1 MTRQVRLV
9 RRIFRPTMMNLR
21 TTLCLLA
28 LAAAA
33 VAVAQPIDPAK
44 LNTMIEALTRLGPE
58 AVNANPKLKEALGK
72 VLAATR
78 GTPQFVQLVEQF
90 KLADQNAG
98 LLEVSAKHPADEAG
112 VTALRLVL
120 ASNGTAALSAAL
132 TGKDVSA
139 ATKLVEA
146 LGNTGAK
153 QLPALLLPLVSDTT
167 RDAALRKQSVRALA
181 RTQDGAAALLKL
193 AREDK
198 LPADLRFTATAE
210 LNAVRW
216 PELKAE
222 AAKLLPLPPG
232 QGDKA
237 LPPVAE
243 LLAMKGDA
251 KRGAEVFSRETVGC
265 AKCHIV
271 NGQGV
276 DFGPALSEIGSK
288 LPKDALLESIL
299 DPSAGISFGFEA
311 WSVETKVGEEFF
323 GLIVS
328 ETGEDVSVKT
338 VGGAVTK
345 VKKAELARRQQSKLS
360 IMPAGLQQTI
370 TVQELADLL
379 EYLATLKKK

>member
-1 MTRQVRLV
+1 
-9 RRIFRPTMMNLR
+9 MMKLR
-21 TTLCLLA
+21 TTFCLLA

-33 VAVAQPIDPAK
+33 LAQPIEPDK
-44 LNTMIEALTRLGPE
+44 LNTMIEALSRLGPE
-58 AVNANPKLKEALGK
+58 AVNANPRLKDALGR

-78 GTPQFVQLVEQF
+78 GTPQFVTLVQQF

-98 LLEVSAKHPADEAG
+98 LLEVAAKNPMDESG
-112 VTALRLVL
+112 VTALQLVL
-120 ASNGTAALSAAL
+120 ASGDTTALSAAL
-132 TGKDVSA
+132 TGKDAVA

-146 LGNTGAK
+146 LGNTGSK
-153 QLPALLLPLVSDTT
+153 QIPALLLPLVPDAK
-167 RDAALRKQSVRALA
+167 RDVAVRKQSVRALA

-193 AREDK
+193 AREDQ
-198 LPADLRFTATAE
+198 LPADLKFTASAE

-276 DFGPALSEIGSK
+276 DFGPALSEIGTK
-288 LPKDALLESIL
+288 LGRDALLESIL

-311 WSVETKVGEEFF
+311 WSVETKAGEEVF

-328 ETGEDVSVKT
+328 ETGEEVSVKT

-345 VKKAELARRQQSKLS
+345 FKKADIARRQQSKLS
-360 IMPAGLQQTI
+360 IMPAGLQQAMTA
-370 TVQELADLL
+370 QELADLL
-379 EYLATLKKK
+379 EYLTLLKKK

>member
-1 MTRQVRLV
+1 MTRQVRRV
-9 RRIFRPTMMNLR
+9 RRIFRPTMMKLR

-33 VAVAQPIDPAK
+33 IAQPIEPAK

-58 AVNANPKLKEALGK
+58 AVNANPKLAEALGK

-98 LLEVSAKHPADEAG
+98 LLEVAAKNAADESG

-120 ASNGTAALSAAL
+120 ASGDTAALSAAL
-132 TGKDVSA
+132 TGKDTAA

-146 LGNTGAK
+146 LGNSGAK
-153 QLPALLLPLVSDTT
+153 QLPALLLPLVPDVT
-167 RDAALRKQSVRALA
+167 RDANLRKQSVRALA
-181 RTQDGAAALLKL
+181 RMQDGAAALLKL

-265 AKCHIV
+265 AKCHVV

-288 LPKDALLESIL
+288 LGKDALLESIL

-311 WSVETKVGEEFF
+311 WSVEAKDGEEFF

-328 ETGEDVSVKT
+328 ETGEELSVKT
-338 VGGAVTK
+338 VGGVVTK
-345 VKKAELARRQQSKLS
+345 LKKSTLARRQQSKLS
-360 IMPAGLQQTI
+360 IMPAGLQQTV

-379 EYLATLKKK
+379 EYLTTLKKK

>member
-1 MTRQVRLV
+1 MKL
-9 RRIFRPTMMNLR
+9 RILF
-21 TTLCLLA
+21 CLFA

-33 VAVAQPIDPAK
+33 IAQPIDPEK

-78 GTPQFVQLVEQF
+78 GTPQFVQLVQQF
-90 KLADQNAG
+90 QVADQNAG
-98 LLEVSAKHPADEAG
+98 LIEVAVKNPADESG

-120 ASNGTAALSAAL
+120 ASNNSAALTAALSGQNP
-132 TGKDVSA
+132 TN

-153 QLPALLLPLVSDTT
+153 QLPALLLPLVPDTK
-167 RDAALRKQSVRALA
+167 RDAGLRKQAVRALA
-181 RTQDGAAALLKL
+181 RTQDGASGLLQL

-198 LPADLRFTATAE
+198 LPADVKFTATTE

-216 PELKAE
+216 PDLKAE
-222 AAKLLPLPPG
+222 AAKLLPPPPG

-243 LLAMKGDA
+243 LLAMKGDP

-265 AKCHIV
+265 AKCHVV

-276 DFGPALSEIGSK
+276 DFGPALSEIGTK
-288 LPKDALLESIL
+288 LGKDAILESIL

-311 WSVETKVGEEFF
+311 WSVETKAGEEVF

-328 ETGEDVSVKT
+328 ETGEELSVKT

-345 VKKAELARRQQSKLS
+345 LKKADVARRQQSKIS
-360 IMPAGLQQTI
+360 IMPTGLQQTM
-370 TVQELADLL
+370 TTQELADLL
-379 EYLATLKKK
+379 EYLTTLKKK

>member
-1 MTRQVRLV
+1 
-9 RRIFRPTMMNLR
+9 MMNLR
-21 TTLCLLA
+21 TALCLLA

-33 VAVAQPIDPAK
+33 LAQPIDPAK

-98 LLEVSAKHPADEAG
+98 LLEVAAKLPADEAG

-120 ASNGTAALSAAL
+120 VGGDTAALTAVL
-132 TGKDVSA
+132 TGKDATA
-139 ATKLVEA
+139 ATKIVEA

-153 QLPALLLPLVSDTT
+153 QLPALLLPLVPDAT
-167 RDAALRKQSVRALA
+167 RDTNLRKQSVRALA

-198 LPADLRFTATAE
+198 LPADLRFTATTE

-251 KRGAEVFSRETVGC
+251 RRGVEVFSRETVGC
-265 AKCHIV
+265 AKCHVV

-288 LPKDALLESIL
+288 LPKDALLEAIL

-311 WSVETKVGEEFF
+311 WSVETKAGEEFF

-345 VKKAELARRQQSKLS
+345 VKKADLARRQQSKLS
-360 IMPAGLQQTI
+360 IMPAGLQQTM

-379 EYLATLKKK
+379 EFMASLKKK

>member
-1 MTRQVRLV
+1 
-9 RRIFRPTMMNLR
+9 MMNLR
-21 TTLCLLA
+21 TTFCLLA

-33 VAVAQPIDPAK
+33 VAQPIEPAK

-90 KLADQNAG
+90 KVAGQNAG
-98 LLEVSAKHPADEAG
+98 LLEVAAKHPADESG

-120 ASNGTAALSAAL
+120 TSGDTAALSAAL
-132 TGKDVSA
+132 TGKDTAA

-153 QLPALLLPLVSDTT
+153 QLPTLLLPLVTDTP
-167 RDAALRKQSVRALA
+167 RDANLRKQSVRSLA

-251 KRGAEVFSRETVGC
+251 KRGAEIFSRETVGC
-265 AKCHIV
+265 AKCHVV
-271 NGQGV
+271 NGQGT

-311 WSVETKVGEEFF
+311 WSVETKAGEEVF

-345 VKKAELARRQQSKLS
+345 LKKTDLARRQQSKLS
-360 IMPAGLQQTI
+360 IMPVGLQQTV

-379 EYLATLKKK
+379 EYLTTLKKK

>member
-21 TTLCLLA
+21 TALCLLA
-28 LAAAA
+28 LAATAI
-33 VAVAQPIDPAK
+33 AQPIDPAK

-78 GTPQFVQLVEQF
+78 GSPQFVQLVEQF

-98 LLEVSAKHPADEAG
+98 LLEVAVKNPADEAG
-112 VTALRLVL
+112 VTALRLVF
-120 ASNGTAALSAAL
+120 ASADTTALSAAL
-132 TGKDVSA
+132 TGKDAAA

-181 RTQDGAAALLKL
+181 RTQDGAAALLRL
-193 AREDK
+193 AREDQ

-265 AKCHIV
+265 AKCHVV

>member
-1 MTRQVRLV
+1 
-9 RRIFRPTMMNLR
+9 MMNLR

-33 VAVAQPIDPAK
+33 VAQPIEPAK

-58 AVNANPKLKEALGK
+58 AVNANPKLAEALGK

-90 KLADQNAG
+90 KVAGQNAG
-98 LLEVSAKHPADEAG
+98 LLEVAAKNPADEAG

-120 ASNGTAALSAAL
+120 ASGDTTALSSAL
-132 TGKDVSA
+132 TGRDTNSA
-139 ATKLVEA
+139 VKLVEA

-153 QLPALLLPLVSDTT
+153 QLPALLMPLVPDTQ
-167 RDAALRKQSVRALA
+167 RDAGLRKQSVRALA

-198 LPADLRFTATAE
+198 LPADLKFTATAE
-210 LNAVRW
+210 LNVVRW

-265 AKCHIV
+265 AKCHVV

-311 WSVETKVGEEFF
+311 WSVETKAGEEFF

-345 VKKAELARRQQSKLS
+345 VKKADLARRQQSKLS
-360 IMPAGLQQTI
+360 IMPAGLQQAMT
-370 TVQELADLL
+370 TQELADLL
-379 EYLATLKKK
+379 EYLTTLKKK

>member
-1 MTRQVRLV
+1 MARQVRLGY
-9 RRIFRPTMMNLR
+9 RIFRPTMMNLC
-21 TTLCLLA
+21 TTICLLA

-33 VAVAQPIDPAK
+33 VAQPIEPAK

-58 AVNANPKLKEALGK
+58 AVNANPKLAEALVR
-72 VLAATR
+72 VLAATH

-90 KLADQNAG
+90 KVAGQNAG
-98 LLEVSAKHPADEAG
+98 LLEVAAKNPADDAG
-112 VTALRLVL
+112 VTALRIVL
-120 ASNGTAALSAAL
+120 ASGDTTALTAAL
-132 TGKDVSA
+132 TGKDTAA

-153 QLPALLLPLVSDTT
+153 QLLALLIPLIPDTT
-167 RDAALRKQSVRALA
+167 RDAGVRKQCVRALA
-181 RTQDGAAALLKL
+181 RTQDGAIALLKL
-193 AREDK
+193 TREDK
-198 LPADLRFTATAE
+198 LPADLKFTATAE
-210 LNAVRW
+210 LNTVRW

-232 QGDKA
+232 QSERA

-251 KRGAEVFSRETVGC
+251 KRGAEVFSREAVGC
-265 AKCHIV
+265 AKCHVV

-311 WSVETKVGEEFF
+311 WSVETKAGEEVF

-328 ETGEDVSVKT
+328 ETGEDLSVKT

-345 VKKAELARRQQSKLS
+345 LKKADLARRQQSKLS
-360 IMPAGLQQTI
+360 IMPVGLQQTM
-370 TVQELADLL
+370 TTQELADLL
-379 EYLATLKKK
+379 EYLTTLKKK

>member
-1 MTRQVRLV
+1 MARQVPSNH
-9 RRIFRPTMMNLR
+9 RILRPTMMNLR
-21 TTLCLLA
+21 TTFCLLA

-33 VAVAQPIDPAK
+33 VAQPIEPAK

-90 KLADQNAG
+90 KVAGQNAG
-98 LLEVSAKHPADEAG
+98 LLEVAAKHPADESG

-120 ASNGTAALSAAL
+120 TSGDTAALSAAL
-132 TGKDVSA
+132 TGKDTAA

-153 QLPALLLPLVSDTT
+153 QLPTLLLPLVTDTP
-167 RDAALRKQSVRALA
+167 RDANLRKQSVRSLA

-251 KRGAEVFSRETVGC
+251 KRGAEIFSRETVGC
-265 AKCHIV
+265 AKCHVV
-271 NGQGV
+271 NGQGT

-311 WSVETKVGEEFF
+311 WSVETKAGEEVF

-345 VKKAELARRQQSKLS
+345 LKKTDLARRQQSKLS
-360 IMPAGLQQTI
+360 IMPVGLQQTV

-379 EYLATLKKK
+379 EYLTTLKKK

>member
-21 TTLCLLA
+21 TTICLLA
-28 LAAAA
+28 LAAT
-33 VAVAQPIDPAK
+33 AVAQPIEPEK

-58 AVNANPKLKEALGK
+58 AVNANPKLAEALGK

-98 LLEVSAKHPADEAG
+98 LLEVAAKNPADESG

-120 ASNGTAALSAAL
+120 ASGDTAALSAAL
-132 TGKDVSA
+132 TGKDAA

-146 LGNTGAK
+146 LGNTGAR
-153 QLPALLLPLVSDTT
+153 QLPALLLPLVTDTK
-167 RDAALRKQSVRALA
+167 RDAALRKQSIRALA

-265 AKCHIV
+265 AKCHVV

-288 LPKDALLESIL
+288 LGKDALLEAIL

-311 WSVETKVGEEFF
+311 WSVETKDGEEFF

-328 ETGEDVSVKT
+328 ETGEDLSVKT
-338 VGGAVTK
+338 VGGVVTK
-345 VKKAELARRQQSKLS
+345 LKKATLGRRQQSKLS
-360 IMPAGLQQTI
+360 IMPAGLQLAMTP
-370 TVQELADLL
+370 QELADLL

>member
-1 MTRQVRLV
+1 MKRL
-9 RRIFRPTMMNLR
+9 LH
-21 TTLCLLA
+21 TTICLLA
-28 LAAAA
+28 LGLGAF
-33 VAVAQPIDPAK
+33 AQPIEPDK
-44 LNTMIEALTRLGPE
+44 LNTLIEALTRLGPE
-58 AVNANPKLKEALGK
+58 AVKANARLAEALGK
-72 VLAATR
+72 VLVATR
-78 GTPQFVQLVEQF
+78 GTPQFVQLVQQF
-90 KLADQNAG
+90 KVADQNPG
-98 LLEVSAKHPADEAG
+98 LIEVAAKYAADEAG

-120 ASNGTAALSAAL
+120 ASNDTAALTTAL
-132 TGKDVSA
+132 NGTNVAA

-153 QLPALLLPLVSDTT
+153 QLPALLLPVITDTQ
-167 RDAALRKQSVRALA
+167 RDGLLRKQAVRALG
-181 RTQDGAAALLKL
+181 RTQDGVGGLLKL

-198 LPADLRFTATAE
+198 LPADLKFTASAE

-222 AAKLLPLPPG
+222 AAKLLPPPPG

-265 AKCHIV
+265 AKCHVV

-288 LPKDALLESIL
+288 LGKDALLESIL

-311 WSVETKVGEEFF
+311 WTIETNSREEIF
-323 GLIVS
+323 GLLVS
-328 ETGEDVSVKT
+328 ETGEEVSVKT

-345 VKKAELARRQQSKLS
+345 LKKSDVAKRHASKLS
-360 IMPAGLQQTI
+360 SMPAGLQQAM

-379 EYLATLKKK
+379 EYLAALKKK

>member
-1 MTRQVRLV
+1 
-9 RRIFRPTMMNLR
+9 MMNLR
-21 TTLCLLA
+21 TTFCLLA
-28 LAAAA
+28 LAVAAL
-33 VAVAQPIDPAK
+33 AQPIEPAK
-44 LNTMIEALTRLGPE
+44 LNTMIGALTRLGPE
-58 AVNANPKLKEALGK
+58 AVNANPKLKEALDK

-78 GTPQFVQLVEQF
+78 GTPQFVPLVEQF
-90 KLADQNAG
+90 KVAGQNAG
-98 LLEVSAKHPADEAG
+98 LLEVAAKHPADEAG

-120 ASNGTAALSAAL
+120 ASGDIATLSAAL
-132 TGKDVSA
+132 TGKDTAA

-153 QLPALLLPLVSDTT
+153 QLPALLLPLVPDAT
-167 RDAALRKQSVRALA
+167 RDATLRKQSVRALA

-232 QGDKA
+232 QGDQA
-237 LPPVAE
+237 LPPVAD

-251 KRGAEVFSRETVGC
+251 RRGAEVFSRETVGC
-265 AKCHIV
+265 AKCHVV

-311 WSVETKVGEEFF
+311 WSVETKAGEEFF

-345 VKKAELARRQQSKLS
+345 VKKADLARRQQSKLS
-360 IMPAGLQQTI
+360 IMPAGLQQTM

-379 EYLATLKKK
+379 EFMASLKKK

>member
-21 TTLCLLA
+21 TTICLLA
-28 LAAAA
+28 LAAT
-33 VAVAQPIDPAK
+33 AVAQPIEPEK

-58 AVNANPKLKEALGK
+58 AVNANPKLAEALGK

-98 LLEVSAKHPADEAG
+98 LLEVAAKNPADESG

-120 ASNGTAALSAAL
+120 ASGDTAALSAAL
-132 TGKDVSA
+132 TGKDAA

-146 LGNTGAK
+146 LGNTGAR
-153 QLPALLLPLVSDTT
+153 QLPALLLPLVTDTK
-167 RDAALRKQSVRALA
+167 RDAALRKQSIRALA

-265 AKCHIV
+265 AKCHVV

-276 DFGPALSEIGSK
+276 DFGPALSEIGTK
-288 LPKDALLESIL
+288 LGKDALLESIL
-299 DPSAGISFGFEA
+299 EPSAGISFGFEA
-311 WSVETKVGEEFF
+311 WSVETRAGEEFF

-328 ETGEDVSVKT
+328 ETGEELSVKT

-345 VKKAELARRQQSKLS
+345 LKKADVARRQQSKIS
-360 IMPAGLQQTI
+360 IMPTGLQQTM
-370 TVQELADLL
+370 TPQELVDLL
-379 EYLATLKKK
+379 EFLSTLKKK

>member
-1 MTRQVRLV
+1 
-9 RRIFRPTMMNLR
+9 MMNFR
-21 TTLCLLA
+21 ATFCLLA
-28 LAAAA
+28 LAAS
-33 VAVAQPIDPAK
+33 AVAQPIEPAK

-58 AVNANPKLKEALGK
+58 AVNANPKLAEALDK

-98 LLEVSAKHPADEAG
+98 LLEVAAKNPADEAG
-112 VTALRLVL
+112 VTALRIVL
-120 ASNGTAALSAAL
+120 ASSDTAALFAAL
-132 TGKDVSA
+132 TGKDTATA
-139 ATKLVEA
+139 AKLVEA

-153 QLPALLLPLVSDTT
+153 QLPALLLPLVTDTK
-167 RDAALRKQSVRALA
+167 RDVNLRKQAVRALA

-198 LPADLRFTATAE
+198 LPADLKFTATAE

-237 LPPVAE
+237 LPPIAE

-251 KRGAEVFSRETVGC
+251 RRGAEVFSRETVGC
-265 AKCHIV
+265 AKCHVV

-276 DFGPALSEIGSK
+276 EFGPALSEIGSK

-311 WSVETKVGEEFF
+311 WTIETKSGEELF

-345 VKKAELARRQQSKLS
+345 LKKSDVAKRQQSKLS
-360 IMPAGLQQTI
+360 SMPAGLQQAMT
-370 TVQELADLL
+370 TQELADLL

>member
-1 MTRQVRLV
+1 
-9 RRIFRPTMMNLR
+9 MNLR
-21 TTLCLLA
+21 NFFCLFA

-33 VAVAQPIDPAK
+33 IAQPIEPEK

-72 VLAATR
+72 VLTATR
-78 GTPQFVQLVEQF
+78 GTPQFVQLVQQF
-90 KLADQNAG
+90 QVADQNAG
-98 LLEVSAKHPADEAG
+98 LIEVAVKNPADESG

-120 ASNGTAALSAAL
+120 ASNNLTVLTDALS
-132 TGKDVSA
+132 GKDSTNV
-139 ATKLVEA
+139 TKLVEA

-153 QLPALLLPLVSDTT
+153 QLPALLLPLIPDVK
-167 RDAALRKQSVRALA
+167 REAGLRKQAVRALA
-181 RTQDGAAALLKL
+181 RTQEGAAALLQL

-198 LPADLRFTATAE
+198 LSADVKFTATTE

-222 AAKLLPLPPG
+222 AAKLLPPPPG

-265 AKCHIV
+265 AKCHVV

-276 DFGPALSEIGSK
+276 DFGPALSEIGTK

-311 WSVETKVGEEFF
+311 WSVETKAGEEFF
-323 GLIVS
+323 GLLVS
-328 ETGEDVSVKT
+328 ETGEELSVKT

-345 VKKAELARRQQSKLS
+345 LKKADIARRQQSKLS
-360 IMPAGLQQTI
+360 IMPSGLQQTM
-370 TVQELADLL
+370 TLQELADLL
-379 EYLATLKKK
+379 EYLTTLRKK

>member
-1 MTRQVRLV
+1 MMT
-9 RRIFRPTMMNLR
+9 LR
-21 TTLCLLA
+21 TTFCLLA
-28 LAAAA
+28 LALA
-33 VAVAQPIDPAK
+33 AVAQPIEPEK
-44 LNTMIEALTRLGPE
+44 LNTLIEALTRLGPD
-58 AVNANPKLKEALGK
+58 AVNANPRLKDALVK
-72 VLAATR
+72 VLVATR
-78 GTPQFVQLVEQF
+78 GTPQFVQLVQQF
-90 KLADQNAG
+90 KVADQNAS
-98 LLEVSAKHPADEAG
+98 LIEVAAKHPTDEAG

-120 ASNGTAALSAAL
+120 ASGDTAALKGTNVA
-132 TGKDVSA
+132 A

-146 LGNTGAK
+146 LGNSGAK
-153 QLPALLLPLVSDTT
+153 QLPALLLPLVTDTQ
-167 RDAALRKQSVRALA
+167 RDVPLRKQAVRALA
-181 RTQDGAAALLKL
+181 RTQDGAGGLLKL
-193 AREDK
+193 ARADK
-198 LPADLRFTATAE
+198 LPADLKFTASAE

-265 AKCHIV
+265 AKCHVV

-288 LPKDALLESIL
+288 LGKDALLESIL

-311 WSVETKVGEEFF
+311 WTIETKSGEEIF
-323 GLIVS
+323 GLLVS
-328 ETGEDVSVKT
+328 ETGEEVSVKT

-345 VKKAELARRQQSKLS
+345 LKKSDVAKRHPSKLS
-360 IMPAGLQQTI
+360 SMPAGLQQAM
-370 TVQELADLL
+370 TVQEIADLL
-379 EYLATLKKK
+379 EYLALLKKK

>member
-1 MTRQVRLV
+1 MSVIMNVRV
-9 RRIFRPTMMNLR
+9 A
-21 TTLCLLA
+21 LCLLA
-28 LAAAA
+28 TVTA
-33 VAVAQPIDPAK
+33 VIAQPLDPAK
-44 LNTMIEALTRLGPE
+44 LDTMIEVLTRLGPE
-58 AVNANPKLKEALGK
+58 AVNANPKLKEVLGK
-72 VLAATR
+72 VLVGTR

-90 KLADQNAG
+90 KVADQNAG
-98 LLEVSAKHPADEAG
+98 LLEVAAKHPVDEAG

-120 ASNGTAALSAAL
+120 ASGDNATLSAAL
-132 TGKDVSA
+132 VGKDVPA
-139 ATKLVEA
+139 ATKLAEA

-153 QLPALLLPLVSDTT
+153 QLPTLLLPLVPDAS
-167 RDAALRKQSVRALA
+167 RDVNLRKQALRALA

-216 PELKAE
+216 PELRVE

-232 QGDKA
+232 QGDQA
-237 LPPVAE
+237 LPPVAD
-243 LLAMKGDA
+243 LLAMKGDS
-251 KRGAEVFSRETVGC
+251 KRGAEIFSRETVGC
-265 AKCHIV
+265 AKCHVV

-288 LPKDALLESIL
+288 LPKVALLESIL

-311 WSVETKVGEEFF
+311 WSVETKAGEEFF

-328 ETGEDVSVKT
+328 ETGEDLSVKT

-360 IMPAGLQQTI
+360 IMPAGLQQTM

-379 EYLATLKKK
+379 EYLAALRKK

>member
-1 MTRQVRLV
+1 
-9 RRIFRPTMMNLR
+9 MNHR
-21 TTLCLLA
+21 NFFCLFA

-33 VAVAQPIDPAK
+33 IAQPIDPAK

-58 AVNANPKLKEALGK
+58 AVNANPKLKDALGK

-78 GTPQFVQLVEQF
+78 GTPQFVQLVQQF
-90 KLADQNAG
+90 QVADQNAG
-98 LLEVSAKHPADEAG
+98 LIEVAVKNPADESG

-120 ASNGTAALSAAL
+120 ATGDHAALTAALS
-132 TGKDVSA
+132 GKDTTN

-153 QLPALLLPLVSDTT
+153 QLPALLLPLISDVK
-167 RDAALRKQSVRALA
+167 RDAGLRKQAVRALA
-181 RTQDGAAALLKL
+181 RTQEGASGLLRL
-193 AREDK
+193 AREDQ
-198 LPADLRFTATAE
+198 LPADLKFTATTE

-222 AAKLLPLPPG
+222 AAKLLPPPPG

-265 AKCHIV
+265 AKCHVV

-276 DFGPALSEIGSK
+276 DFGPALSEIGTK

-311 WSVETKVGEEFF
+311 WSVETKAGEEFF

-328 ETGEDVSVKT
+328 ETGEELSVKT

-345 VKKAELARRQQSKLS
+345 LKKADIARRQQSKIS
-360 IMPAGLQQTI
+360 IMPTGLQQTM
-370 TVQELADLL
+370 TTQELADLL
-379 EYLATLKKK
+379 EYLTTLRKK

>member
-1 MTRQVRLV
+1 MMT
-9 RRIFRPTMMNLR
+9 LR
-21 TTLCLLA
+21 TTFCLLA
-28 LAAAA
+28 LALA
-33 VAVAQPIDPAK
+33 AVAQPIEPEK
-44 LNTMIEALTRLGPE
+44 LNTLIEALTRLGPD
-58 AVNANPKLKEALGK
+58 AVNANPLLKDALVK
-72 VLAATR
+72 VLVATR
-78 GTPQFVQLVEQF
+78 GTPQFVQLVQQF
-90 KLADQNAG
+90 KVADQNAS
-98 LLEVSAKHPADEAG
+98 LIEVAAKHPTDEAG

-120 ASNGTAALSAAL
+120 ASGDTAALAAAL
-132 TGKDVSA
+132 KGTNVAA

-153 QLPALLLPLVSDTT
+153 QLPALLLPLVTDTQ
-167 RDAALRKQSVRALA
+167 RDVPLRKQAVRALA
-181 RTQDGAAALLKL
+181 RTQDGAGGLLKL
-193 AREDK
+193 ASADK
-198 LPADLRFTATAE
+198 LPADLKFTASAE

-265 AKCHIV
+265 AKCHVV

-288 LPKDALLESIL
+288 LGKDALLESIL

-311 WSVETKVGEEFF
+311 WTIETKSGEEIF
-323 GLIVS
+323 GLLVS
-328 ETGEDVSVKT
+328 ETGEEVSVKT

-345 VKKAELARRQQSKLS
+345 LKKSDVAKRHPSKLS
-360 IMPAGLQQTI
+360 SMPAGLQQAM
-370 TVQELADLL
+370 TVQEIADLL
-379 EYLATLKKK
+379 EYLALLKKK

>member
-1 MTRQVRLV
+1 MLT
-9 RRIFRPTMMNLR
+9 
-21 TTLCLLA
+21 

-33 VAVAQPIDPAK
+33 VAQPIEPEK
-44 LNTMIEALTRLGPE
+44 LHTMIEALTRLGPD
-58 AVNANPKLKEALGK
+58 AVNANPRLQDALGK

-78 GTPQFVQLVEQF
+78 GTPQFVAFVQQF
-90 KLADQNAG
+90 KIAGQNAG
-98 LLEVSAKHPADEAG
+98 LIEVAARHPADEAG
-112 VTALRLVL
+112 VSALRLVL
-120 ASNGTAALSAAL
+120 ASGDTVLLTAALK
-132 TGKDVSA
+132 GKDTSA

-153 QLPALLLPLVSDTT
+153 QLPALLLPLVTDTQ
-167 RDAALRKQSVRALA
+167 RELPLRKQAVRALA
-181 RTQDGAAALLKL
+181 RTQDGAGGLLKL
-193 AREDK
+193 AGEDK
-198 LPADLRFTATAE
+198 LPADLKFTASAE

-243 LLAMKGDA
+243 LLAMRGDA

-265 AKCHIV
+265 AKCHVV

-288 LPKDALLESIL
+288 LGKDALLESIL

-311 WSVETKVGEEFF
+311 WTIETKSGEEIF
-323 GLIVS
+323 GLLVS

-345 VKKAELARRQQSKLS
+345 LKKSDVAKRHPSKLS
-360 IMPAGLQQTI
+360 SMPAGLQQAI

-379 EYLATLKKK
+379 DYLGTLKKK

>member
-1 MTRQVRLV
+1 
-9 RRIFRPTMMNLR
+9 MNLR
-21 TTLCLLA
+21 TTIYLLA

-33 VAVAQPIDPAK
+33 VAQPIEPAK

-58 AVNANPKLKEALGK
+58 AVNANPKLAEALGK

-90 KLADQNAG
+90 KVAGQNAG
-98 LLEVSAKHPADEAG
+98 LLEVAAKNPADEAG

-120 ASNGTAALSAAL
+120 ASGDTAALSAAL
-132 TGKDVSA
+132 TGKDTNSA
-139 ATKLVEA
+139 VKLVEA

-153 QLPALLLPLVSDTT
+153 QLPTLLLPLVPDTQ
-167 RDAALRKQSVRALA
+167 RDAGLRKQSVRALA
-181 RTQDGAAALLKL
+181 RTQEGAAALLKL
-193 AREDK
+193 AREEK
-198 LPADLRFTATAE
+198 LPADLKFTASAE

-265 AKCHIV
+265 AKCHVV

-311 WSVETKVGEEFF
+311 WSVETKAGEEVF

-345 VKKAELARRQQSKLS
+345 LKKADLARRQQSKLS
-360 IMPAGLQQTI
+360 IMPAGLQQTM
-370 TVQELADLL
+370 TTQELADLL
-379 EYLATLKKK
+379 EYLTTLKKK

>member
-1 MTRQVRLV
+1 MARQVPPA
-9 RRIFRPTMMNLR
+9 RRIFRPTMTNLR

-33 VAVAQPIDPAK
+33 VAQPIEPAK

-72 VLAATR
+72 VLTATR
-78 GTPQFVQLVEQF
+78 GTPQFVRLVEQF
-90 KLADQNAG
+90 KIADQNAG
-98 LLEVSAKHPADEAG
+98 LLEVAAKHPADEAG

-120 ASNGTAALSAAL
+120 ASGDTAALSSAL
-132 TGKDVSA
+132 TGRDTAA

-153 QLPALLLPLVSDTT
+153 QLPTLLLPFVSDAKQ
-167 RDAALRKQSVRALA
+167 DANLRKLSVRALA

-216 PELKAE
+216 PELKTE

-265 AKCHIV
+265 AKCHVV

-311 WSVETKVGEEFF
+311 WSVETKAGEEFF

-345 VKKAELARRQQSKLS
+345 VKKADLARRQQSKLS
-360 IMPAGLQQTI
+360 IMPAGLQQTV

-379 EYLATLKKK
+379 EFMASLKKK

>member
-1 MTRQVRLV
+1 MNVR
-9 RRIFRPTMMNLR
+9 TA
-21 TTLCLLA
+21 LCLLA
-28 LAAAA
+28 LVLA
-33 VAVAQPIDPAK
+33 AVAQPIEPDK

-72 VLAATR
+72 VLTATR

-98 LLEVSAKHPADEAG
+98 LLEVAAKHPAAEAG

-120 ASNGTAALSAAL
+120 ASGDTATLSAAL
-132 TGKDVSA
+132 AGKDA
-139 ATKLVEA
+139 AAVTKLVEA
-146 LGNTGAK
+146 LGNTNAR
-153 QLPALLLPLVSDTT
+153 QLPTLLLPLVSDTT
-167 RDAALRKQSVRALA
+167 RDVNLRKQTVRALA
-181 RTQDGAAALLKL
+181 RTQDGATALLKL

-198 LPADLRFTATAE
+198 LPADLKFTATTE
-210 LNAVRW
+210 LNGVRW

-232 QGDKA
+232 QGDKS

-251 KRGAEVFSRETVGC
+251 RRGEEVFFREAVGC
-265 AKCHIV
+265 GKCHVV
-271 NGQGV
+271 NGRGT

-288 LPKDALLESIL
+288 LPREALLEAIL

-311 WSVETKVGEEFF
+311 WTVETKSGEELF

-345 VKKAELARRQQSKLS
+345 LKKTDVAKRQQSKLS
-360 IMPAGLQQTI
+360 SMPAGLQQTM
-370 TVQELADLL
+370 TVAELADLL
-379 EYLATLKKK
+379 EYLAALKKK

>member
-1 MTRQVRLV
+1 MKRL
-9 RRIFRPTMMNLR
+9 LH
-21 TTLCLLA
+21 TTFCWLA
-28 LAAAA
+28 LGLGAL
-33 VAVAQPIDPAK
+33 AQPIDPEK

-58 AVNANPKLKEALGK
+58 AVKANPRLTDALGK
-72 VLAATR
+72 VLTATR

-90 KLADQNAG
+90 KVADQNSG
-98 LLEVSAKHPADEAG
+98 LLEVAAKHPAAEAG

-120 ASNGTAALSAAL
+120 ASGDTVALSTALKGTNVVFAAR
-132 TGKDVSA
+132 
-139 ATKLVEA
+139 LVEA

-153 QLPALLLPLVSDTT
+153 QLPALLLPLVTDPQ
-167 RDAALRKQSVRALA
+167 RDGIVRKPAVRALA
-181 RTQDGAAALLKL
+181 RTQEGAAGLLQL

-198 LPADLRFTATAE
+198 LPAELKFTASAE

-222 AAKLLPLPPG
+222 AAKLLPPPLG

-251 KRGAEVFSRETVGC
+251 KRGAEVFSREAVGC
-265 AKCHIV
+265 AKCHVV

-288 LPKDALLESIL
+288 LGKDALLESIL

-311 WSVETKVGEEFF
+311 WTFETQAGEEIF
-323 GLIVS
+323 GLLVS
-328 ETGEDVSVKT
+328 ETGAEVSVKT

-345 VKKAELARRQQSKLS
+345 LKKSDVAKRHPSKLS
-360 IMPAGLQQTI
+360 SMPAGLQQAM

>member
-1 MTRQVRLV
+1 
-9 RRIFRPTMMNLR
+9 MMNLR
-21 TTLCLLA
+21 TTICLLA

-33 VAVAQPIDPAK
+33 VAQPIEPGK
-44 LNTMIEALTRLGPE
+44 LNTLIEALTRLGPE
-58 AVNANPKLKEALGK
+58 AVNANPKLAEALGK

-90 KLADQNAG
+90 KVAGQTAG
-98 LLEVSAKHPADEAG
+98 LLEVAVKNPADEAG

-120 ASNGTAALSAAL
+120 ASGDTAALTAAL
-132 TGKDVSA
+132 TGKDTAA
-139 ATKLVEA
+139 ATQLVEA
-146 LGNTGAK
+146 LGNSGAK
-153 QLPALLLPLVSDTT
+153 QLPALLLPLLPDTQ
-167 RDAALRKQSVRALA
+167 RDPNLRKQAVRALA
-181 RTQDGAAALLKL
+181 RTQDGASGLLKL
-193 AREDK
+193 ARADK

-251 KRGAEVFSRETVGC
+251 KHGAEVFSRETVGC
-265 AKCHIV
+265 AKCHVV

-288 LPKDALLESIL
+288 LGKDALLEAIL

-311 WSVETKVGEEFF
+311 WSVESKDGEEFF

-328 ETGEDVSVKT
+328 ETGEELSVKT
-338 VGGAVTK
+338 VGGVVTK
-345 VKKAELARRQQSKLS
+345 LKKSTLARRQQSKLS
-360 IMPAGLQQTI
+360 IMPAGLQQAMTP
-370 TVQELADLL
+370 QELADLL
-379 EYLATLKKK
+379 EYLASLKKK

>member
-1 MTRQVRLV
+1 MK
-9 RRIFRPTMMNLR
+9 LR
-21 TTLCLLA
+21 TTLCLLL
-28 LAAAA
+28 LAATAI
-33 VAVAQPIDPAK
+33 AQPIDPDK

-58 AVNANPKLKEALGK
+58 AVNANPRLKEALGK

-78 GTPQFVQLVEQF
+78 GTPQFVRLVEQF
-90 KLADQNAG
+90 KVADQNAA
-98 LLEVSAKHPADEAG
+98 LVEVAAKLPADEAG

-120 ASNGTAALSAAL
+120 ASGDTAALTAAL
-132 TGKDVSA
+132 TGTNTTSS
-139 ATKLVEA
+139 TKLVEA
-146 LGNTGAK
+146 LGNTSAK
-153 QLPALLLPLVSDTT
+153 QLPALLLPLVTDSK
-167 RDAALRKQSVRALA
+167 RDVMLRKQAVRALA
-181 RTQDGAAALLKL
+181 RTQDGASGLLAL

-198 LPADLRFTATAE
+198 LPADLKFTATTE

-222 AAKLLPLPPG
+222 AAKLLPPPPG

-251 KRGAEVFSRETVGC
+251 RRGAEVFSRETVGC
-265 AKCHIV
+265 AKCHVV

-276 DFGPALSEIGSK
+276 DFGPALSEIGTK

-311 WSVETKVGEEFF
+311 WTIESKSGEELF

-328 ETGEDVSVKT
+328 ETGDELSVKT

-345 VKKAELARRQQSKLS
+345 LKKSDVAKRQQSKLS
-360 IMPAGLQQTI
+360 AMPTGLQQAMT
-370 TVQELADLL
+370 TQELADLL
-379 EYLATLKKK
+379 EYLTTLKKK

>member
-1 MTRQVRLV
+1 MTRQVPPD

-21 TTLCLLA
+21 TALCLLA

-33 VAVAQPIDPAK
+33 LAQPIEPEK

-78 GTPQFVQLVEQF
+78 GTTRFVQLVEQF

-98 LLEVSAKHPADEAG
+98 LIEVAAKNPTDEAG

-120 ASNGTAALSAAL
+120 ASGETAALSATL
-132 TGKDVSA
+132 TGKDA
-139 ATKLVEA
+139 TNATKLVEA

-153 QLPALLLPLVSDTT
+153 QLPALLLPLVSDAQ
-167 RDAALRKQSVRALA
+167 RDANLRKQSVRALA

-198 LPADLRFTATAE
+198 LATDLKFTAGTE

-222 AAKLLPLPPG
+222 AVKLLPPPPG

-237 LPPVAE
+237 LPPVSE
-243 LLAMKGDA
+243 LLAMKGEA
-251 KRGAEVFSRETVGC
+251 KRGEEVFFRETVGC
-265 AKCHIV
+265 GKCHVV
-271 NGQGV
+271 NGKGV
-276 DFGPALSEIGSK
+276 DFGPALSEIGTK
-288 LPKDALLESIL
+288 LPKDALLEAIL

-311 WSVETKVGEEFF
+311 WSVETKAGEEFF

-345 VKKAELARRQQSKLS
+345 VKKTDLARRQQSKLS
-360 IMPAGLQQTI
+360 IMPAGLQQTV
-370 TVQELADLL
+370 TVQELVDLL
-379 EYLATLKKK
+379 EFLAALKKK

>member
-1 MTRQVRLV
+1 
-9 RRIFRPTMMNLR
+9 MMNLC

-28 LAAAA
+28 LAAT
-33 VAVAQPIDPAK
+33 AVAQPIEPAK
-44 LNTMIEALTRLGPE
+44 LNTMIEALTRLSPE
-58 AVNANPKLKEALGK
+58 AVNANPKLKEVLGK

-78 GTPQFVQLVEQF
+78 GTPQFVQLVQQF
-90 KLADQNAG
+90 KIADQNAA
-98 LLEVSAKHPADEAG
+98 LFEVAVKHPTDEAG
-112 VTALRLVL
+112 VTALRLIL
-120 ASNGTAALSAAL
+120 ATGDTTALSAAL
-132 TGKDVSA
+132 TGKDTA
-139 ATKLVEA
+139 TATKLVEA

-153 QLPALLLPLVSDTT
+153 QLPALLLPLVTDTP
-167 RDAALRKQSVRALA
+167 RDVTLRKQSVRALT
-181 RTQDGAAALLKL
+181 RTQEGAAALLNL
-193 AREDK
+193 AREDQ
-198 LPADLRFTATAE
+198 LPVDLKFTATAE

-222 AAKLLPLPPG
+222 AVKLLPLPPG

-251 KRGAEVFSRETVGC
+251 KRGAEVFSREAVGC
-265 AKCHIV
+265 AKCHVV

-276 DFGPALSEIGSK
+276 EFGPALSEIGSK

-299 DPSAGISFGFEA
+299 DPSAGVSFGFEA
-311 WSVETKVGEEFF
+311 WTIETKSGEELF

-345 VKKAELARRQQSKLS
+345 LKKSDVAKRRQSKLS
-360 IMPAGLQQTI
+360 SMPAGLQQAMT
-370 TVQELADLL
+370 TQELADLL
-379 EYLATLKKK
+379 EYLASLKKK

>member
-1 MTRQVRLV
+1 MARQVPSNH
-9 RRIFRPTMMNLR
+9 RILRPTMMNLR

-28 LAAAA
+28 LAATAI
-33 VAVAQPIDPAK
+33 AQPIEPAK

-58 AVNANPKLKEALGK
+58 AVNANPKLKEALSK

-90 KLADQNAG
+90 KVAGQNAG
-98 LLEVSAKHPADEAG
+98 LLEVAAKHPADESG

-120 ASNGTAALSAAL
+120 TSGDTAALSAAL
-132 TGKDVSA
+132 TGKDTAA

-153 QLPALLLPLVSDTT
+153 QLPTLLLPLVTDTP
-167 RDAALRKQSVRALA
+167 RDANLRKQSVRSLA

-251 KRGAEVFSRETVGC
+251 KRGAEIFSRETVGC
-265 AKCHIV
+265 AKCHVV
-271 NGQGV
+271 NGQGT

-311 WSVETKVGEEFF
+311 WSVETKAGEEVF

-345 VKKAELARRQQSKLS
+345 LKKTDLARRQQSKLS
-360 IMPAGLQQTI
+360 IMPVGLQQTV

-379 EYLATLKKK
+379 EYLTTLKKK